1 MLAGEVKQICID
13 RATDWLTELKQRRD
27 QMEDAVAE
35 FLAPDAI

>member
-13 RATDWLTELKQRRD
+13 RATDWLIDIKQRRD
-27 QMEDAVAE
+27 QMEDNVAD

>member
-13 RATDWLTELKQRRD
+13 RATDWLIDLKQRRD
-27 QMEDAVAE
+27 QMEDSVAD

>member
-13 RATDWLTELKQRRD
+13 RAAEWLSDLKQRRD
-27 QMEDAVAE
+27 QMEDTVAD